1 MKQIVYVLLALVILW
16 RPPATAQTQ
25 AAKSFVGTVSA
36 IRAETAEIEVKP
48 DNAAPV
54 ALKIG
59 SNTIAQK
66 IAPGEKDLKKAEAIP
81 ITEVALGDRV
91 LVTPEPGTSDLRR
104 IIVMS
109 ATDIARRNQADSL
122 DWTRRGVSGVVA
134 IKNGSDVTLKIRT
147 MTGEKQAVVTVGEK
161 TTYKRYA
168 PDSVKFADAKNSQ
181 LAEVNVGDQLRARG
195 LKSEDGLKVTADDVV
210 FGTFVT
216 KAGSVTA
223 VNMETKEVTIK
234 DLTNNKPLVVK
245 FTADSQL
252 KKMPDLS
259 AMMGGQMGGMPGGM
273 GRGGAPGGAAPA
285 GGPPAAGA
293 QAGAPPAGPPPAGPP
308 PTGMMRP
315 AGNAASAG
323 GAASGASGGMA
334 RPGGGMDLSQML
346 ERMPPG
352 KLEDLK
358 PGETI
363 VVSSTKGAKADEITA
378 IMFLSNAGML
388 IQMAA
393 MPTGGGR
400 SGAGGGMPGG
410 MGGGGMG
417 GGGMGGGGM
426 DLGGMGLGGIIP

>member
-1 MKQIVYVLLALVILW
+1 MKRIVYVLLTLVVLW
-16 RPPATAQTQ
+16 RPPAFTQTQ

-36 IRAETAEIEVKP
+36 IKAETAEIEIKP

-66 IAPGEKDLKKAEAIP
+66 IAPGEKDLKKAEAIQ

-122 DWTRRGVSGVVA
+122 DWTRRGVSGIVA
-134 IKNGSDVTLKIRT
+134 AKNGSDVTLKIRT
-147 MTGEKQAVVTVGEK
+147 MTGEKQAVVTVSEK

-168 PDSVKFADAKNSQ
+168 PDSVKFADAKVSRM
-181 LAEVNVGDQLRARG
+181 AEVNVGDQLRARG
-195 LKSEDGLKVTADDVV
+195 QKSEDGLKVTADDVV

-223 VNMETKEVTIK
+223 INLETKEVTVK
-234 DLTNNKPLVVK
+234 DLTNNKPLVVR

-259 AMMGGQMGGMPGGM
+259 AMMGGMAGGPMGGM
-273 GRGGAPGGAAPA
+273 GRGAAPA
-285 GGPPAAGA
+285 GGPPAATPPV
-293 QAGAPPAGPPPAGPP
+293 GAPPA
-308 PTGMMRP
+308 GMMRP
-315 AGNAASAG
+315 AGDAASAG
-323 GAASGASGGMA
+323 GGAAGGPPGGMA
-334 RPGGGMDLSQML
+334 RPGGGMDLGQML

-358 PGETI
+358 PGDTI

-393 MPTGGGR
+393 MQSSGGR
-400 SGAGGGMPGG
+400 SGAAGGMSGG

-426 DLGGMGLGGIIP
+426 DLGSMGLGGIIP